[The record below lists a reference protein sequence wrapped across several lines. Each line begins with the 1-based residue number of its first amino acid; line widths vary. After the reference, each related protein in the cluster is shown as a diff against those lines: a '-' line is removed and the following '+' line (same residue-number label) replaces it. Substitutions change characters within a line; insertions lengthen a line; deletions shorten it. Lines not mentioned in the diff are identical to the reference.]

1 MLSYRILT
9 SIGIILLLS
18 SISIGTY
25 AAIPQSYEEYIS
37 EVWLFCD
44 SPDRSWAKDNSLVP
58 KIDYPKLNE
67 RAINATIAEWWKSKS
82 FSNDEKLRLKSD
94 LDPIKIGEYTGFK
107 TLEVARIA
115 YRTRMNSAFSCAIIS
130 SRIKTM
136 KVLQD
141 IINKKIYNKESEIHI
156 KLKKEVD
163 KLQIE
168 VNKLTCNLP
177 KTSWSDQTVSKTE
190 EITVLINTTIHQYC
204 QYRFYLGY
212 LDSNIS
218 EKLRDVQEIENK
230 IWKWEGTQIPKNTD
244 EWVNIAPRYHL
255 DLSNEIIRADATLPK
270 AIKSFQEMDQTY
282 GAHVLLTLIYDDYIK
297 LRKALSSYMNI
308 SSQLYQKAN
317 NAQSTNKS

>member
-1 MLSYRILT
+1 MISQRIFT
-9 SIGIILLLS
+9 SVSIALLLS
-18 SISIGTY
+18 SISTSIY
-25 AAIPQSYEEYIS
+25 AANPQTYEEYVS
-37 EVWLFCD
+37 EAWLFCD
-44 SPDRSWAKDNSLVP
+44 SSDRSWAKDNSLVP

-67 RAINATIAEWWKSKS
+67 IAINATIAEWWKSKS
-82 FSNDEKLRLKSD
+82 FSDDEKQRLKYD
-94 LDPIKIGEYTGFK
+94 LDPTRIGEYSGFK

-136 KVLQD
+136 KTLQE
-141 IINKKIYNKESEIHI
+141 IINKKIYNKESEIHK

-163 KLQIE
+163 KLQME

-177 KTSWSDQTVSKTE
+177 KTWWNDQTLSNTE
-190 EITVLINTTIHQYC
+190 EITVLVNTTIHQYC

-218 EKLRDVQEIENK
+218 EKLRDIQEIEKK
-230 IWKWEGTQIPKNTD
+230 IWKWNGTQIPTTTD
-244 EWVNIAPRYHL
+244 EWKKIAPRYHQ
-255 DLSNEIIRADATLPK
+255 DLSNEITRADTTLPK
-270 AIKSFQEMDQTY
+270 AIRAFQEMDQTY
-282 GAHVLLTLIYDDYIK
+282 GAHILLTLIYDDYIK

-317 NAQSTNKS
+317 NAQSTNK